1 MSNFTLITGACGG
14 LGRALVT
21 ECAKNKENLVL
32 VGTSQKKLD
41 VLLDDFKELFLK
53 LEVKTFVCDLGDA
66 GSRKKLVEFLKSEEI
81 VVVKLINN
89 AGVIIEGDML
99 RFSDE
104 EIANAIEVNCV
115 GTLDLTKKLLEARN
129 KNIKFEILTIASQAA
144 FQPIPHMAVYA
155 ATKSFLLSMMTGLAE
170 ELKTENVVVTT
181 SCPSGMAT
189 TDAMKESIKSMG
201 INGKLTTLPVEK
213 VAKISLKA
221 LKRKKKIVVPGKF
234 NKFVEVI
241 SRPLSKSFLA
251 RTTGNMWRK
260 SQAKRNF

>member
-1 MSNFTLITGACGG
+1 MNYTLITGACGG
-14 LGRALVT
+14 LGRAFVN
-21 ECAKNKENLVL
+21 ECAKAKENLVL

-41 VLLDDFKELFLK
+41 LLLKDFEEIFNGLQI
-53 LEVKTFVCDLGDA
+53 KTFVCNLGNLDN
-66 GSRKKLVEFLKSEEI
+66 RKELVNFLKNEKI
-81 VVVKLINN
+81 NVVKLINN

-104 EIANAIEVNCV
+104 EISNAIEVNCI
-115 GTLDLTKKLLEARN
+115 GTLDLTKKLIEARD
-129 KNIKFEILTIASQAA
+129 KDKKFEVLTVASQAA

-155 ATKSFLLSMMTGLAE
+155 ATKSFLLSMMTALSE
-170 ELKTENVVVTT
+170 ELKNENVVITT

-201 INGKLTTLPVEK
+201 INGKLTTLPTIK

-221 LKRKKKIVVPGKF
+221 LKKKKKIVVPGKF

-241 SRPLSKSFLA
+241 SRPLSKGFLA
-251 RTTGNMWRK
+251 KTTGNMWRK